1 VEPGVFPGLSEV
13 EGRPQVAEGTE
24 IMLRVNDTPLEYD
37 EGMTVA
43 DILKKKNY
51 VFRMLAVWV
60 NGEFVP
66 RGTYGK
72 APVPDGADVKIM
84 HGIAGG

>member
-1 VEPGVFPGLSEV
+1 
-13 EGRPQVAEGTE
+13 
-24 IMLRVNDTPLEYD
+24 MLLVNDVPLQYEP
-37 EGMTVA
+37 GMTVR

-66 RGTYGK
+66 RGTYDK
-72 APVPDGADVKIM
+72 AVVPDGADVKVM
-84 HGIAGG
+84 HSIAGG

>member
-1 VEPGVFPGLSEV
+1 
-13 EGRPQVAEGTE
+13 
-24 IMLRVNDTPLEYD
+24 
-37 EGMTVA
+37 
-43 DILKKKNY
+43 
-51 VFRMLAVWV
+51 VWV

-72 APVPDGADVKIM
+72 APVPDGADVKVM